1 MDTGHAQGGVR
12 HEDMRVERKD
22 ENKGGKRG
30 KQASVASYLP
40 QTLVQAMSVFRR
52 GKNLKLMQLNLLDGG
67 PNMHTMQWLNFSSQN
82 ITGKFTN
89 QQNNSLLK
97 SFL

>member
-12 HEDMRVERKD
+12 HEDMRGEGED

-52 GKNLKLMQLNLLDGG
+52 GKNLKLEQLNLFDGG
-67 PNMHTMQWLNFSSQN
+67 PNMHTMQWLDFSPQK

>member
-1 MDTGHAQGGVR
+1 MSPTWSVLVLSCNLNVKAIVDTGHAQGGVR
-12 HEDMRVERKD
+12 HEDMRGEGED

-40 QTLVQAMSVFRR
+40 PTLVQAMSVFRR

-67 PNMHTMQWLNFSSQN
+67 LNMHKM
-82 ITGKFTN
+82 
-89 QQNNSLLK
+89 
-97 SFL
+97 